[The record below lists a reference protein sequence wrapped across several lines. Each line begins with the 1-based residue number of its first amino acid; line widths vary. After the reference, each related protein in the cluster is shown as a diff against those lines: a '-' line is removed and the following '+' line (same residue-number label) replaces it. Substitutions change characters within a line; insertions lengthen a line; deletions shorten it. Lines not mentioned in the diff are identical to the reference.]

1 LFVRM
6 FTKIG
11 VTVAAGAFPVLL
23 WAGAASA
30 QQSQSQSQQ
39 DSQSQSQ
46 SQSSISTVV
55 TTPSNLG
62 GVNGGGGSSGTLAR
76 TGAEDL
82 LPLALGGAAIAG
94 AVAVRGV
101 RRRSVV

>member
-1 LFVRM
+1 MRM

-30 QQSQSQSQQ
+30 QQSQSQQDSQ
-39 DSQSQSQ
+39 SQSQSQ

-62 GVNGGGGSSGTLAR
+62 GVNGGGGSGTLAR

-82 LPLALGGAAIAG
+82 LPLALGGAAVAG

>member
-1 LFVRM
+1 MRM

-39 DSQSQSQ
+39 GSQSQSQ
-46 SQSSISTVV
+46 SASTAISTV
-55 TTPSNLG
+55 TTISSFLG
-62 GVNGGGGSSGTLAR
+62 GTGGTGGTLAR